1 MVSEYV
7 AECMKRAL
15 ESANEL
21 RAKGKQPDLLE
32 ISSDVW
38 TLINMGGINMFPG
51 EQVFAGFNVV
61 VRSDLENHIE
71 AIENSE

>member
-1 MVSEYV
+1 MSEYV
-7 AECMKRAL
+7 TECMKRAL
-15 ESANEL
+15 KSAEEL
-21 RAKGKQPDLLE
+21 KAKGKEPDLLE

-51 EQVFAGFNVV
+51 EQVFAGFKVV

-71 AIENSE
+71 AIESSE